1 MVALISM
8 VCLIAVAN
16 FGDSMGHM
24 FCDLYDNSPNAGSGG
39 ERAGLGLST
48 ANGAG
53 GQYNWDSNTHTCVKI
68 GGGFGFGGG
77 GFG

>member
-24 FCDLYDNSPNAGSGG
+24 FCDLYDNNPKNSD
-39 ERAGLGLST
+39 RAGLGFSSSDGSGDKYT
-48 ANGAG
+48 
-53 GQYNWDSNTHTCVKI
+53 WDSALHSCKAV
-68 GGGFGFGGG
+68 GGGGLGFGGG
-77 GFG
+77 GLG